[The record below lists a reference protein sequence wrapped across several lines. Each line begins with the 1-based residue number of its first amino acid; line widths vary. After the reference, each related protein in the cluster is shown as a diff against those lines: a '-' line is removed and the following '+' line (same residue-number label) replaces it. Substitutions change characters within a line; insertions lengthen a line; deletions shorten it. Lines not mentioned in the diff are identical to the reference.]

1 MKIIFICVNS
11 EHQACN
17 LSIIIYFNI
26 CLSEDDICARCSP
39 SKLDP
44 AGPAYQKMKNSKKFD
59 PAKSAVLEVAMEKYY
74 NNKKYLLRPGDGGA
88 GAGQLRGG
96 HGGGAPSAGGG
107 GQARGRADD
116 LEILLYCGVI
126 L

>member
-1 MKIIFICVNS
+1 
-11 EHQACN
+11 
-17 LSIIIYFNI
+17 
-26 CLSEDDICARCSP
+26 
-39 SKLDP
+39 
-44 AGPAYQKMKNSKKFD
+44 MKNSKKFD

-96 HGGGAPSAGGG
+96 HGGGAPGAGGG

-116 LEILLYCGVI
+116 LEMCRYCGVI

>member
-1 MKIIFICVNS
+1 MKIILICVNS

-26 CLSEDDICARCSP
+26 CLSEDDICTRCSP

-74 NNKKYLLRPGDGGA
+74 NNKNICCVQVMA
-88 GAGQLRGG
+88 AQERGNF
-96 HGGGAPSAGGG
+96 AVDTAAVR
-107 GQARGRADD
+107 QAREEEGRH
-116 LEILLYCGVI
+116 EGGRMI
-126 L
+126 